1 MSYPLNKKQK
11 QLTCSSASVVATAG
25 LVDLVFDDLSTDELV
40 NIFVFLSPEDIMR
53 ARLNRK
59 MRDSAKKTIVPM
71 TEFSVDS
78 VKKYNAMAV
87 MTTALPNLQQIVLRL
102 LCRHGDLWLYNRYKY
117 SDGEEPDES
126 VAVQTADWVTH
137 DIEIISNFKRL
148 CILEIIYDAPL
159 NGRYPFLF
167 NFPLLQNLTV
177 YSHYLK
183 WDLEMLAVVPLLKEL
198 RCDDNQFLTGNIN
211 SLRVLKDT
219 LELVEISTCRHVQG
233 NFMDLA
239 NLPRLRV
246 LYLLKIAV
254 RGDVR
259 DIGERD
265 FLSLKQL
272 TLPAGVYGG
281 WGYKFQHIS
290 DAIDVARTYYLIR
303 KQRSDLLIEDWQG
316 ELSEDSLNW
325 YDSPADE
332 LGEPE
337 HSPPFNIIF
346 VQAGPRMGYRWQNAY
361 YLETCEVNWLDPEPR
376 KESNDYEKYLEEL
389 HKIEERTFFF
399 RGFNQPPTSEQYHR
413 LLEFEESYPRS

>member
-1 MSYPLNKKQK
+1 
-11 QLTCSSASVVATAG
+11 
-25 LVDLVFDDLSTDELV
+25 
-40 NIFVFLSPEDIMR
+40 
-53 ARLNRK
+53 
-59 MRDSAKKTIVPM
+59 
-71 TEFSVDS
+71 
-78 VKKYNAMAV
+78 
-87 MTTALPNLQQIVLRL
+87 
-102 LCRHGDLWLYNRYKY
+102 
-117 SDGEEPDES
+117 
-126 VAVQTADWVTH
+126 
-137 DIEIISNFKRL
+137 
-148 CILEIIYDAPL
+148 
-159 NGRYPFLF
+159 
-167 NFPLLQNLTV
+167 
-177 YSHYLK
+177 
-183 WDLEMLAVVPLLKEL
+183 
-198 RCDDNQFLTGNIN
+198 
-211 SLRVLKDT
+211 
-219 LELVEISTCRHVQG
+219 
-233 NFMDLA
+233 
-239 NLPRLRV
+239 
-246 LYLLKIAV
+246 
-254 RGDVR
+254 VR

-316 ELSEDSLNW
+316 ELSEDSLDW

-337 HSPPFNIIF
+337 HSPPFNIMF
-346 VQAGPRMGYRWQNAY
+346 VQAGQRMGYRWQNAY